1 MGIGI
6 ALAGGGIRGI
16 AHVGVLKALEE
27 NGIKVEAI
35 AGTSAGSIVATLY
48 AMGYKPYY
56 IYVLFKKYAQEII
69 NIGNAPIINGIGNF
83 VKSKKV
89 GISGL
94 NDGTLLEKMFN
105 ELALRKGARVIG
117 DIRRMPLVISAVDIA
132 ESKEYIF
139 TNCAQRNNPYDN
151 YITEIGIG
159 KAVRASSSFP
169 AFFCPCEYKNHIFM
183 DGGVLDNIPIF
194 PLKQVYNKKVIAVNF
209 ESDPVEKD
217 SDVMDIIMKT
227 LDIMGNKIAEK
238 SLEQSDLILTV
249 PTDRAGLFDIG
260 KLDKCYKFGYNTVIQ
275 NLDKIKKTIWGRFCF
290 GLMQIISKKFQ
301 MILEIYII
309 VW

>member
-16 AHVGVLKALEE
+16 AHAGVLKALED
-27 NGIKVEAI
+27 NRIKVEAI

-69 NIGNAPIINGIGNF
+69 NIGNVPIINGIGSL
-83 VKSKKV
+83 VKRKKL

-94 NDGTLLEKMFN
+94 NDGTLMEKMFN
-105 ELALRKGARVIG
+105 ELALRKGVRVVG
-117 DIRRMPLVISAVDIA
+117 DIKRMPLVISTVDIA
-132 ESKEYIF
+132 EAKEYIL
-139 TNCAQRNNPYDN
+139 TNCAKRDNYYDN

-183 DGGVLDNIPIF
+183 DGGVLDNTPVL
-194 PLKQVYNKKVIAVNF
+194 PLKQVYNKKIIAVNF
-209 ESDPVEKD
+209 EADPVEID
-217 SDVMDIIMKT
+217 SDVMDITMKT
-227 LDIMGNKIAEK
+227 LDIMGNKISEK
-238 SLEQSDLILTV
+238 SFEQSDLILTV
-249 PTDRAGLFDIG
+249 PTDRAGLFDID
-260 KLDKCYKFGYNTVIQ
+260 KLDKCYKFGYETVMK
-275 NLDKIKKTIWGRFCF
+275 NMDKIRK
-290 GLMQIISKKFQ
+290 L
-301 MILEIYII
+301 
-309 VW
+309 

>member
-16 AHVGVLKALEE
+16 AHAGVLKALED
-27 NGIKVEAI
+27 NRIKVEAI

-69 NIGNAPIINGIGNF
+69 NIGNAPIINGIGSL
-83 VKSKKV
+83 VKRKKI

-94 NDGTLLEKMFN
+94 NDGTLMEKMFN
-105 ELALRKGARVIG
+105 ELALRKGVRVIG
-117 DIRRMPLVISAVDIA
+117 DIRRMPLVISTVDIA
-132 ESKEYIF
+132 EAKEYIL
-139 TNCAQRNNPYDN
+139 TNYAQRDNYCDN

-183 DGGVLDNIPIF
+183 DGGVLDNTPVL
-194 PLKQVYNKKVIAVNF
+194 PLKQVYNEKVIAVNF
-209 ESDPVEKD
+209 EADPVEID
-217 SDVMDIIMKT
+217 SDVMDITMKT
-227 LDIMGNKIAEK
+227 LDIMGNKISEK
-238 SLEQSDLILTV
+238 SFEQSDLILTV
-249 PTDRAGLFDIG
+249 PTDRAGLFDIE
-260 KLDKCYKFGYNTVIQ
+260 KLDKCYKFGYETVMKNI
-275 NLDKIKKTIWGRFCF
+275 DKIRE
-290 GLMQIISKKFQ
+290 L
-301 MILEIYII
+301 
-309 VW
+309 